1 MPMLQANMNIPS
13 LQYTYK
19 YYLEEFILVSKHAT
33 KMVGDR
39 SAQIASTNRV

>member
-13 LQYTYK
+13 QQYTYK
-19 YYLEEFILVSKHAT
+19 YYQVEFILVSKNAT